1 MTTELEQARFV
12 SVERDGTVATVIMNR
27 PPVNAIAPELIHQLA
42 EEFTALGEDESVRA
56 IVLTSA
62 IDRYFMAGADL
73 KMMSAAVPDGS
84 SAWESAEN
92 LAFRFS
98 VIERVPKPVIAAIQG
113 HALGGGCELALCC
126 DYRYMIDDSRSTIGL
141 TETTL
146 GLIPGAGGTQR
157 LPRLVGKSRGLQMI
171 IEGTRLRAPDAA
183 AIGLVDVAL
192 PPETFHDAVRE
203 KAAQLAAM
211 ATRAVGAA
219 KIALLEGLDTSVEEG
234 LRREQ
239 KGFIDVLGSSDVIEG
254 VGAFLEKRPP
264 NFTGR

>member
-1 MTTELEQARFV
+1 
-12 SVERDGTVATVIMNR
+12 
-27 PPVNAIAPELIHQLA
+27 
-42 EEFTALGEDESVRA
+42 
-56 IVLTSA
+56 
-62 IDRYFMAGADL
+62 
-73 KMMSAAVPDGS
+73 
-84 SAWESAEN
+84 
-92 LAFRFS
+92 
-98 VIERVPKPVIAAIQG
+98 
-113 HALGGGCELALCC
+113 
-126 DYRYMIDDSRSTIGL
+126 
-141 TETTL
+141 
-146 GLIPGAGGTQR
+146 
-157 LPRLVGKSRGLQMI
+157 MI